1 VLDRSLDLRGFI
13 SLDWNLAMEMFS
25 RMIALLA
32 TPVRVIYQWLL
43 WSLPGLASL
52 RKSSLP
58 SRWAMVAFF
67 FVLLN
72 IIAAKLGGNSAFTGG
87 MFLVIAL
94 AGLLIIP
101 MLVYYFVLK
110 LITEPVSRFPEID
123 QIWEEGVE
131 KARDVGIELEETPI
145 FLVTGQA
152 TVAETRS
159 FLKASGWDFPVM
171 VPSAENSP
179 LIFTACAEGIFLF
192 LNGSSLLSKLAHKQP
207 SNHLGPS
214 GSPFQIAASKT
225 MSAEYLMESTN
236 QAGKSLAGDPDRP
249 VNDSETPAGGTL
261 LLSDLQAMNW
271 DAPKTE
277 TPIFQGSVQLSSPE
291 IAICKERLEYLTQ
304 LVWKSR
310 EPVCS
315 ANGIIAMIPFRLLTG
330 NWTSIQKSIQDD
342 LSVIRDQLKVRC
354 PAIAIVSGIEKDEG
368 FQEFMKRLPSD
379 FLRDNRLGKGCD
391 VWAEPTGERIEA
403 VAQNAVEGIEGWIY
417 RLFQM
422 ERALEKKHN
431 PRLFLL
437 LSRMRGRIGDNL
449 VSILGQGFGYN
460 PSTEPHLIRR
470 QPLFSGC
477 YFVASGES
485 EDQQAFLRSTLQK
498 VIDVEGEVE
507 WAREAVEQD
516 ELFDKLA
523 NVAALIGL
531 LSILS
536 IIGMLLMKYWD
547 SLKSFLET

>member
-1 VLDRSLDLRGFI
+1 
-13 SLDWNLAMEMFS
+13 MEMLS
-25 RMIALLA
+25 RLIALLA

-101 MLVYYFVLK
+101 TLVYYFVLK

-123 QIWEEGVE
+123 RVWEEGVE
-131 KARDVGIELEETPI
+131 KASDVGIELEETPI
-145 FLVTGQA
+145 FLLTGQA
-152 TVAETRS
+152 SVAETRS

-171 VPSAENSP
+171 VAGAENSP

-192 LNGSSLLSKLAHKQP
+192 LNGSSLLSKLALKQP
-207 SNHLGPS
+207 SNSFGASAP
-214 GSPFQIAASKT
+214 PFQVAASET
-225 MSAEYLMESTN
+225 MTAENLLEPANHPGRSLMEVPMQSTH
-236 QAGKSLAGDPDRP
+236 
-249 VNDSETPAGGTL
+249 DSGAPAGGTL
-261 LLSDLQAMNW
+261 LLSDLQAMDW
-271 DAPKTE
+271 DAPPTE
-277 TPIFQGSVQLSSPE
+277 TPTLQGAVQLSSTE
-291 IAICKERLEYLTQ
+291 VATCKEKLEYLTQ

-315 ANGIIAMIPFRLLTG
+315 ANGIIVMIPLRLLTG
-330 NWTSIQKSIQDD
+330 NWTSIQKAIQDD
-342 LSVIRDQLKVRC
+342 LSVIRDQLRVRC
-354 PAIAIVSGIEKDEG
+354 PATAIVSGIEKDEG
-368 FQEFMKRLPSD
+368 FQEFMRRLPGD

-422 ERALEKKHN
+422 DRALEKKHN

-437 LSRMRGRIGDNL
+437 LTRMRGKIGANL

-460 PSTEPHLIRR
+460 ASSEPHLVRR

-477 YFVASGES
+477 YFVACGES
-485 EDQQAFLRSTLQK
+485 EDHQAFLKSTLQK

-507 WAREAVEQD
+507 WAADAVEED
-516 ELFDKLA
+516 LLFDRLA

-547 SLKSFLET
+547 ALKSFLET